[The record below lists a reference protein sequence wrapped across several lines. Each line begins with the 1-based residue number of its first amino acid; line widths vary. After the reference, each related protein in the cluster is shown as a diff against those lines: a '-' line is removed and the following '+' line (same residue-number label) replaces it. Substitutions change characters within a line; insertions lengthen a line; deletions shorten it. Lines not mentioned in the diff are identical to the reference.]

1 MWIFIRLN
9 FKSVVFYILLFA
21 PLFISFVTI
30 IYNEVLTSR
39 QRACLQTTK
48 FCLYISWICINSAT
62 CSHCYLH
69 WCRPFSRVHGQT
81 SSGHIEAVV
90 LTSQS
95 TESRYEFSDFQIAN
109 LVRYDWHDILDL
121 STDSYEIK
129 VSKRWVV
136 NASLFFL
143 FNFIIKWLMVRT
155 TGRES
160 LIKSHQKFT
169 LYIITYGYYKNTYY
183 IHKHWDI
190 QQL

>member
-48 FCLYISWICINSAT
+48 FCLYISWSCINSAT

-69 WCRPFSRVHGQT
+69 WCRPFSRVDGQT

-109 LVRYDWHDILDL
+109 LVRYDWHDIFGLVHWFL
-121 STDSYEIK
+121 RNKSVETLGRECMY
-129 VSKRWVV
+129 
-136 NASLFFL
+136 FFL
-143 FNFIIKWLMVRT
+143 FNFTIKWLMVRT